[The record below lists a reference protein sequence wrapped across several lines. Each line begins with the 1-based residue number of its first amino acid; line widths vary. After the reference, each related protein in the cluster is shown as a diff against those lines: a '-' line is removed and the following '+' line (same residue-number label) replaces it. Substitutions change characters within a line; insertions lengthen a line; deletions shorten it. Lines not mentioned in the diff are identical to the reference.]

1 MKDFIDIIKDKVI
14 NNIYENFNRYFD
26 TILKGIKYILCVS
39 FIVAIARLLVR
50 YPLKLA
56 YEYGI
61 DIEGKE
67 YVEIYKY
74 YGYTVLGILIIS
86 ILAIPAV
93 KLANR
98 LKNISKEGIELDK
111 ELQNG
116 GSEPIK
122 TEVQG
127 DSVEDIINSN
137 DERDLDEESEKNIYN
152 RRIESSEEFNNYLKC
167 KNIKNNMKPMTV
179 LITNELYN
187 NNKDCITKD
196 IVFEYI
202 CNVKNRKGKKL
213 EEQNR
218 QIAKNIVDFLKKNDI
233 IESDD
238 MKDEYYFTPFG
249 NIFMN
254 YFRNGII

>member
-1 MKDFIDIIKDKVI
+1 
-14 NNIYENFNRYFD
+14 
-26 TILKGIKYILCVS
+26 
-39 FIVAIARLLVR
+39 
-50 YPLKLA
+50 
-56 YEYGI
+56 
-61 DIEGKE
+61 
-67 YVEIYKY
+67 
-74 YGYTVLGILIIS
+74 
-86 ILAIPAV
+86 
-93 KLANR
+93 
-98 LKNISKEGIELDK
+98 SKEGIEFDK
-111 ELQNG
+111 EFQ
-116 GSEPIK
+116 SESVGPVK

-127 DSVEDIINSN
+127 DSVEDIINSD
-137 DERDLDEESEKNIYN
+137 DERIFEEEREENIYQK
-152 RRIESSEEFNNYLKC
+152 RIENSEEFNNFLKC

-187 NNKDCITKD
+187 NTKDCITKD

-254 YFRNGII
+254 YFQNGII